1 MNPIRIRGA
10 VGALLVSLAV
20 IGCGGTT
27 ATTAPVATPTT
38 PSAAASDAAP
48 TPSAAA
54 SDAAPSAPVA
64 SSGGSGLATTGRIE
78 VADKGF
84 ALTLPDGWTRVDL
97 SGDDLDA
104 LIAAAGA
111 LDPAAAALYSGQ
123 IKAML
128 AAGLS
133 IFAFGPDP
141 TAGTTLTVLTLPGAG
156 LSLDLLEQI
165 NASQLEALA
174 EGEIVSERINLPAG
188 ETVHFRYAL
197 AARTGG
203 VAPAIDQYLLVAGES
218 QLVVTVTAGTAE
230 DAEAIANSIEILD

>member
-54 SDAAPSAPVA
+54 GGAAPSAPVA
-64 SSGGSGLATTGRIE
+64 SSGSGLATTGRIE

-141 TAGTTLTVLTLPGAG
+141 TGGTTLTVLTLPGAG

-188 ETVHFRYAL
+188 EAVHFRYAL
-197 AARTGG
+197 AAGTGG

-218 QLVVTVTAGTAE
+218 QLVVTVTAGTVE